1 VYAYRSL
8 FQILQL
14 GLGAAIGVTVFA
26 AVMAV
31 AWGYLALLRR
41 EGLTA

>member
-1 VYAYRSL
+1 MSRLIRFSAVLVLLA
-8 FQILQL
+8 
-14 GLGAAIGVTVFA
+14 VFA

-31 AWGYLALLRR
+31 AWSYLRLLRR

>member
-1 VYAYRSL
+1 VA
-8 FQILQL
+8 
-14 GLGAAIGVTVFA
+14 VTVFA

-31 AWGYLALLRR
+31 AWGYLRLLKR